1 MRRRG
6 QADTAQDGIPEQLL
20 GEGTLPLHSE
30 SVGQGAE
37 VGKFYVVLGDSL
49 LGYYLVK
56 CLVTNVLD
64 ASFSGKYISL
74 SSEKFPDKIMFRE
87 TKETDTFKTT
97 TIVSEL
103 SVSVEVIG
111 EKQARRF
118 SVNKVELD
126 EILMTISEL
135 CDT

>member
-1 MRRRG
+1 MHL
-6 QADTAQDGIPEQLL
+6 I
-20 GEGTLPLHSE
+20 
-30 SVGQGAE
+30 
-37 VGKFYVVLGDSL
+37 
-49 LGYYLVK
+49 
-56 CLVTNVLD
+56 TNVLD
-64 ASFSGKYISL
+64 NSFSGKYYAL
-74 SSEKFPDKIMFRE
+74 SSETFPDKIMFRE

-103 SVSVEVIG
+103 SVYVEVIG

-135 CDT
+135 CDI